1 MEASL
6 FRYIWQQTR
15 REQIWILFVIVASM
29 PFNYLMLDLP
39 KYIVNGP
46 IQAKGF
52 EKATDTQH
60 YFQIRIPVPLSIHS
74 DGFFEVLH
82 GYDLN
87 RIWSLS
93 VLSAAFLLLVIVN
106 GLFKFYINTYKGRL
120 GERMLQQLRYDLI
133 DRVLRFPPSE
143 FRRIKPAEIATM
155 IKDEVEPLGGFIGD
169 AFVQPFFLG
178 GQILT
183 ALIFI
188 LLQNFMLGLIAVGLL
203 VVQGAVIPRLR
214 RKQLVLGRQ
223 RQLTSRALAGRIGE
237 IIDDITS
244 VHTNDVSNYQ
254 RADIANQL
262 TTIFGI
268 RFALYQWK
276 FFVKF
281 LNNLLA
287 QITPF
292 LFYMIGGLLA
302 IAGHLNIG
310 QLVAVISAYKDLPS
324 PVKDLIDWDQQR
336 LDVEVKYNQ
345 VIEQFSVDPSVEL
358 LPPPN
363 YEGAV
368 PRLSGELV
376 MSGVTVLD
384 GTGSRLLDNLTLT
397 VELAA
402 FTGIVGNAASGGE
415 TLVDMLARLIHVDSG
430 RIILDGKDLRD
441 WPAAVTGRRISYV
454 GAETYFPQSTL
465 ADALLY
471 GLRHN
476 ADRPGAQKTRHNIIQ
491 ANGNSLDYEADWVDY
506 PSAGAEGPAD
516 IVDRIRTVVSLV
528 DLHADVTSFGLG
540 RTLPGPTPEIAE
552 AFVHSR
558 VALRDKLDEGGIR
571 HLVEPFDP
579 GLYNSQASI
588 GENLVFGTP
597 ISAAFNL
604 KRLGSN
610 PEMRKV
616 LADLNLDAVLFDLGR
631 NVASTII
638 ELFDGLDVEN
648 PLFEDLSLMSP
659 EQFPEYQ
666 SALKRVGSKTLRQ
679 TKPGDQ
685 AIFLELAFNYI
696 EPRDRLGLL
705 DAALSQRLLDARKRF
720 HDNIGDEQTL
730 IAFYRPEVFNA
741 AASVKDNILM
751 GRVAYGIAEAEV
763 RVNALILTVIEEL
776 DLSPAIFQA
785 GLSFNIGSAGKR
797 LTASQRQKLALAR
810 AILRRPDFLLVH
822 RALSQL
828 DGPAQSAI
836 VGRVITHARD
846 AGADGFGALWNLE
859 SPQLSE
865 LFDRTIAMDNG
876 RVTSDESRAGTASG
890 SSHEHPEP
898 EKEPMRISA

>member
-15 REQIWILFVIVASM
+15 REQLWVLFIILASM

-52 EKATDTQH
+52 ERATDTQH
-60 YFQIRIPVPLSIHS
+60 YFQVRVPVPSIVNG
-74 DGFFEVLH
+74 DGFIELLH
-82 GYDLN
+82 GFDLN
-87 RIWSLS
+87 RVWSLI
-93 VLSAAFLLLVIVN
+93 VLSAAFLVLVIVN

-133 DRVLRFPPSE
+133 DRVLRFPPTE
-143 FRRIKPAEIATM
+143 FRRLKPAEIATM

-183 ALIFI
+183 ALVFI
-188 LLQNFMLGLIAVGLL
+188 LLQNFMLGLIAVALL
-203 VVQGAVIPRLR
+203 AVQGVVIPRLR

-237 IIDDITS
+237 IIDDIVS

-254 RADIANQL
+254 RADIASQL

-292 LFYMIGGLLA
+292 LFYMVGGMLA
-302 IAGHLNIG
+302 ILGHLNIG

-345 VIEQFSVDPSVEL
+345 VIEQFSVDPSIEL
-358 LPPPN
+358 LPPPDFDG
-363 YEGAV
+363 EI
-368 PRLSGELV
+368 PKLSGEIAFA
-376 MSGVTVLD
+376 GVTVVD
-384 GTGSRLLDNLTLT
+384 GTGSRLLDNLTLN
-397 VELAA
+397 LALSA
-402 FTGIVGNAASGGE
+402 LNAVDGNATSGGE
-415 TLVDMLARLIHVDSG
+415 VMVDVLARLVPPSAG
-430 RIILDGKDLRD
+430 RVLLDGKDLREM
-441 WPAAVTGRRISYV
+441 PAAILGRRMSYV
-454 GAETYFPQSTL
+454 GAETYFPQSTIG
-465 ADALLY
+465 DAMLY
-471 GLRHN
+471 GLRHRVE
-476 ADRPGAQKTRHNIIQ
+476 RPSERAAKHNIIKSH
-491 ANGNSLDYEADWVDY
+491 GNSLDFAADWVDY
-506 PSAGAEGPAD
+506 ASAGAEGPAD
-516 IVDRIRTVVSLV
+516 VGERIREVVSLV
-528 DLHADVTSFGLG
+528 ELDADVTSFGVN
-540 RTLPGPTPEIAE
+540 RTLADPTPDIAE
-552 AFVHSR
+552 AFVRSR
-558 VALRDKLDEGGIR
+558 AALRDKLDADGLR

-579 GLYNSQASI
+579 TLYNNQASI

-597 ISAAFNL
+597 ISEAFSL

-610 PEMRKV
+610 SEMRAV
-616 LADLNLDAVLFDLGR
+616 LAELDLDGALFDLGR
-631 NVASTII
+631 TVAGTII
-638 ELFDGLDVEN
+638 ELFEGLEPDS

-666 SALKRVGSKTLRQ
+666 AALKRIGTRSLRQ
-679 TKPGDQ
+679 VKAGDQ
-685 AIFLELAFNYI
+685 AIFLDLAFNYI

-705 DAALSQRLLDARKRF
+705 DEALASRLLEARQRF
-720 HDNIGDEQTL
+720 HAAIGDKQSL
-730 IAFYRPEVFNA
+730 IAFYRPDMFNA

-751 GRVAYGIAEAEV
+751 GRVAYGVAEANM
-763 RVNALILTVIEEL
+763 RVNALVLAVIDEL
-776 DLSPAIFQA
+776 DLKPAIFQA

-810 AILRRPDFLLVH
+810 ALLRRPDFLLVNK
-822 RALSQL
+822 ALSQL
-828 DGPAQSAI
+828 DGSAQAAI
-836 VGRVITHARD
+836 MERVLTCARD
-846 AGADGFGALWNLE
+846 ANDGFGILWNLE
-859 SPQLSE
+859 TPRFADH
-865 LFDRTIAMDNG
+865 FDRVIRMENG
-876 RVTSDESRAGTASG
+876 RVAADEDHAASDGDDKAASADDQ
-890 SSHEHPEP
+890 ER
-898 EKEPMRISA
+898 MRISA